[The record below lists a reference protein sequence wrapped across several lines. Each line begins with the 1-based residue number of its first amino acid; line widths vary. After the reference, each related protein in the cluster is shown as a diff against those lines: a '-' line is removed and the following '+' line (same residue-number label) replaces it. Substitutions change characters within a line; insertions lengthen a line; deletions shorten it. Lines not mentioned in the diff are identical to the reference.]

1 MKMNIF
7 KKMMDWRKLHKLI
20 VVRFSKTI
28 WPFFRIYLITTDHK
42 IDTMEEVK
50 SYINKEKI

>member
-1 MKMNIF
+1 MNIF
-7 KKMMDWRKLHKLI
+7 KKVMEWRKLHKLI